1 MGAAKATRGKVE
13 ITLKD
18 KAYTLLELDL
28 EELGDVENFV
38 KSKYAK
44 LYRQS
49 AEGVDPEQVEKRVLE
64 ILKTSYTTDE
74 LNKEMTAYDVL
85 YYTIYLMLKHNPGV
99 TRESMG
105 GLVDKSNVGM
115 IVTAM
120 ESFQSEEEDSENPP
134 PQAEASP

>member
-1 MGAAKATRGKVE
+1 MGTTKATRGKVE
-13 ITLKD
+13 VTLKD

-85 YYTIYLMLKHNPGV
+85 YYVVYLMLKHNPGI

-105 GLVDKSNVGM
+105 GIVDQSNIGLL
-115 IVTAM
+115 VTAM
-120 ESFQSEEEDSENPP
+120 ESFQSEEEESENPL

>member
-1 MGAAKATRGKVE
+1 MGTTKATRGRVE

-28 EELGDVENFV
+28 EELGDTENFV

-64 ILKTSYTTDE
+64 ILKTAYTTDE

-85 YYTIYLMLKHNPGV
+85 YYVIYLMLKHNPGV

-105 GLVDKSNVGM
+105 GLVDKSNIGM
-115 IVTAM
+115 LVTAM

>member
-1 MGAAKATRGKVE
+1 MGTTKATRGKVE

-64 ILKTSYTTDE
+64 ILMTSYTTDE

-85 YYTIYLMLKHNPGV
+85 YYVVYLMLKHNPGV

-105 GLVDKSNVGM
+105 GIVDQSNIGLLN
-115 IVTAM
+115 TAM

>member
-1 MGAAKATRGKVE
+1 MGTTKATRGKVE

-64 ILKTSYTTDE
+64 ILMTSYTTDE

-85 YYTIYLMLKHNPGV
+85 YYVVYLMLKHNPGV

-105 GLVDKSNVGM
+105 GIVDQSNIGLL
-115 IVTAM
+115 ITAM